1 MSIEI
6 DWSTE
11 SNHKIIEPNDVR
23 LLYYFI
29 SSTSLLLKLSK
40 NYDFQEIFPYYNLRG
55 DSC

>member
-11 SNHKIIEPNDVR
+11 FNHKIIESIDLR

-29 SSTSLLLKLSK
+29 SSTSLLLQLPK